1 MASIFV
7 VKWKAKGQ
15 DKMTENKTDLEYL
28 LGSIGHKVFKNQKE
42 SLLNRTKGLTHF
54 GNSRSL
60 VMSVYLVL
68 QI

>member
-1 MASIFV
+1 
-7 VKWKAKGQ
+7 
-15 DKMTENKTDLEYL
+15 MTENKTDLEYL